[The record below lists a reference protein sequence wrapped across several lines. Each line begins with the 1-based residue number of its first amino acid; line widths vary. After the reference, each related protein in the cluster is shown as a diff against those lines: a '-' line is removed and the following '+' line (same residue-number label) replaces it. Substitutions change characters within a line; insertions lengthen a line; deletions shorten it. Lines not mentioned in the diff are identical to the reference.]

1 MSYNF
6 RRKNMKNQRVGGIRR
21 LLIPAAAVIL
31 LFCISPARAH
41 KVTVFAWVEGDQVF
55 CESKMSGG
63 KRVAAGE
70 ITVYDATR
78 NVLLKGKTS
87 DQGAFSF
94 KLPQPPPLTIELN
107 AGMGHQATW
116 TIKPDD
122 VDDAV
127 FPTAGKGEKGVTAPL
142 TVSKPLYDDPPGEL
156 NTAELETVIEKV
168 LDKKLKPLM
177 RLLADTQQKDPS
189 LTDIIGG
196 IGYIMGIVGIIA
208 YFKSRQNN

>member
-1 MSYNF
+1 MIYNF
-6 RRKNMKNQRVGGIRR
+6 RRKNMNNQPFGGIRR
-21 LLIPAAAVIL
+21 LLFPAAAL
-31 LFCISPARAH
+31 LFLFCISPAEAH

-55 CESKMSGG
+55 CESKLSGG

-70 ITVYDATR
+70 ITVYDAGG

-94 KLPQPPPLTIELN
+94 KLPQAPPLTIELN
-107 AGMGHQATW
+107 AGMGHQASW
-116 TIKPDD
+116 TIQPDD
-122 VDDAV
+122 VDEAA
-127 FPTAGKGEKGVTAPL
+127 FPATDNPEIDIAAPEAASKVPCADSPGKP
-142 TVSKPLYDDPPGEL
+142 D
-156 NTAELETVIEKV
+156 TAELETVIEKV

-177 RLLADTQQKDPS
+177 RLLADTQQKNPS